1 MNTYKPTTPSP
12 KVLFV
17 DDEEHLRL
25 ASAQALELAG
35 LNVECFANADHV
47 ADKVSRNFNGVVVT
61 DIRMPGTN
69 GIELMQKLLEI
80 DPELPVVL
88 ITGHGDIQ
96 LAVEAMRAGA
106 YDFIEKPFASAHLS
120 DVVIRAI
127 EKRAMTLELR
137 RLRSAVGGRDK
148 LEARLIGRTPVMVE
162 VRRQI
167 RAVAATHADVLII
180 GDTGTGKEVA
190 ARALHA
196 ISERRDKPFVAI
208 NCGALPAELIE
219 SELFG
224 HEVGAFAGAI
234 RARYGKFEHGQYGT
248 IFLDEIESMPQA
260 LQVKLLRVIQDRKI
274 TRLGSNEQIDLDVRF
289 IAASKEDLELAAS
302 KDRFRKDLLY
312 RINVV
317 TLKMP
322 PLSNR
327 TEDIPRLFI
336 SLANE
341 AAARYRREPLKVP
354 PALLSSLAN
363 KDWPGNVRELRNAA
377 ERFVLG
383 LDVFEHQKGQ
393 ENGSTSLTNKMA
405 ALERNVIAAELTAHN
420 GSLKTTYEALG
431 ISRKSLYE
439 KMQKH
444 GLSRENFNALNDT

>member
-1 MNTYKPTTPSP
+1 M
-12 KVLFV
+12 
-17 DDEEHLRL
+17 
-25 ASAQALELAG
+25 
-35 LNVECFANADHV
+35 
-47 ADKVSRNFNGVVVT
+47 SRNFNGVVVT
-61 DIRMPGTN
+61 DIRMPGTT

-120 DVVIRAI
+120 DVVIRAL

-148 LEARLIGRTPVMVE
+148 LEARLIGRAPNMVE

-167 RAVAATHADVLII
+167 RAVAATQADVLII

-196 ISERRDKPFVAI
+196 ISDRRDKPFVAI
-208 NCGALPAELIE
+208 NCGALPADLIE

-224 HEVGAFAGAI
+224 HEAGAFAGAM

-248 IFLDEIESMPQA
+248 VFLDEIESMPQA

-302 KDRFRKDLLY
+302 QDRFRKDLLY

-322 PLSNR
+322 PLSER

-341 AAARYRREPLKVP
+341 AAARYRRDGVDVP
-354 PALLSSLAN
+354 PSLLSSLAN
-363 KDWPGNVRELRNAA
+363 KSWPGNVRELRNAA

-383 LDVFEHQKGQ
+383 LEVFEQIESDK
-393 ENGSTSLTNKMA
+393 NNASSLSDKMA
-405 ALERNVIAAELTAHN
+405 ELEKNVLVAELAAHQ
-420 GSLKTTYEALG
+420 GSLKETYEALG

-444 GLSRENFNALNDT
+444 GLSRDDFNNASA